1 MKRGTIW
8 IVLTCL
14 IVASLVLVSC
24 NKTTTN
30 TIVTSSTTSTTQ
42 TTKTTAANATTT
54 TATSVT
60 ITTTTAASGNWW
72 DSLPK
77 PQYGGTLTIRQNRDV
92 VSFDPYN
99 GESVTTIESAWL
111 ERLFADDW
119 TLDPATF
126 NYKIDFRSNEVTKG
140 QLVEK
145 WEFTDPS
152 TLVLSLRKGIH
163 WQNIAPVNGREF
175 VASDV
180 VFHFNRL
187 YGLGSGYT
195 KAAPAAAA
203 DPKSTDMISATATDK
218 YTVVLKFKST
228 NAEITTETMEA
239 QSGNS
244 MDIEAP
250 EVVQQWGNLN
260 DWHHAIGT
268 GPFILTDFISGSSAT
283 LIRNPDY
290 WGYDERNPQNKLPY
304 IDGLRFLIIPDDNTA
319 LAGLRAGKIDILDN
333 LSLIQGQGLQK
344 SNPELLYV
352 NNYLP
357 DTNTVDPRNDT
368 KPFSDIRVREAMQK
382 AIDLPTI
389 ASTYYA
395 GAADPWPST
404 EISNYMPDYGFH
416 YNVWPQDLKDQ
427 YTYDPKAAKQL
438 LADAGY
444 PNGFK
449 TDIVVSSDSDLNL
462 LQIVQSYFSAVGIN
476 MEIRT
481 MDPAAWQNF
490 VRVARSQDQMSMRAA
505 GGLGHTFQPS
515 RLLIRYTG
523 SYTANEISVNDPV
536 FNSFYP
542 KAMATTNST
551 DFRKVISDMDEYIA
565 QQHYHISLL
574 QPKLYNFYQ
583 PWVNGYAAQ
592 SKSISGGG
600 AGPQLLFFYPA
611 RFWID
616 SNLKESL
623 GH

>member
-1 MKRGTIW
+1 
-8 IVLTCL
+8 
-14 IVASLVLVSC
+14 
-24 NKTTTN
+24 
-30 TIVTSSTTSTTQ
+30 
-42 TTKTTAANATTT
+42 
-54 TATSVT
+54 
-60 ITTTTAASGNWW
+60 
-72 DSLPK
+72 
-77 PQYGGTLTIRQNRDV
+77 
-92 VSFDPYN
+92 
-99 GESVTTIESAWL
+99 
-111 ERLFADDW
+111 
-119 TLDPATF
+119 
-126 NYKIDFRSNEVTKG
+126 
-140 QLVEK
+140 
-145 WEFTDPS
+145 
-152 TLVLSLRKGIH
+152 
-163 WQNIAPVNGREF
+163 
-175 VASDV
+175 
-180 VFHFNRL
+180 
-187 YGLGSGYT
+187 
-195 KAAPAAAA
+195 
-203 DPKSTDMISATATDK
+203 
-218 YTVVLKFKST
+218 
-228 NAEITTETMEA
+228 
-239 QSGNS
+239 
-244 MDIEAP
+244 
-250 EVVQQWGNLN
+250 
-260 DWHHAIGT
+260 
-268 GPFILTDFISGSSAT
+268 
-283 LIRNPDY
+283 
-290 WGYDERNPQNKLPY
+290 
-304 IDGLRFLIIPDDNTA
+304 

-565 QQHYHISLL
+565 QQHYHITLL

-583 PWVNGYAAQ
+583 PWVHGYDAQ